1 MKITQVVAM
10 ALAGIIGVMSIVS
23 GSSVLLGF
31 REVGYTVLNWLVV
44 YNVIVG
50 VLSVI
55 TAFLIWNN
63 FILSKKIIS
72 LILCSHAAVM
82 TYLSFFSETVSTE
95 SIKAMIFRVG
105 VWLVIFILM
114 LWTRDTKSN
123 SIKTEKS

>member
-72 LILCSHAAVM
+72 LILCSHSAVM